1 MHVAFVLLPLFAA
14 IVLMTLLKV
23 KPGISLLIAWG
34 MMACTA
40 LFVWRLPAAQV
51 AAASGL
57 GFFKAVEILFIIFG
71 AILILETLAKG
82 RAIEAI
88 NRGFSGGSD
97 DPRVQVIIIAWL
109 FGGLIEGAAGF
120 GTPAALAAPLLVG
133 LGFPPLAAVMVALI
147 CNSVP
152 VSFGGAGVQTHAAL
166 SLIEPELPTAAGLD
180 AAAFQHG
187 LLDAVTDFFGPAGLA
202 VPVIAVLFLTVGFGE
217 RKSLRP
223 TLEVLPFALFSGLAF
238 VVPWKITAHFAGPE
252 LPTLLGASIGLVV
265 TLLAVRFGFLVPKKK
280 WRFAEKY
287 RAGDTAPSSDEEGA
301 SPVPLWR
308 AWTPY
313 ALIILILLATRLHV
327 FRIYPL
333 LKSIS
338 FDVPLLGGDHPV
350 LFRCAWLTNPGIL
363 PFIPVALFSIL
374 LFGLRRNETAE
385 IWKTAVLR
393 TVRGPAVA
401 LISGVAMV
409 QIMINSFGGG
419 AGYDGMLAETAR
431 AAAAWTGAKAYPLL
445 APWIGVLGSFVS
457 GSCTVSN
464 ILFAPLQFNAA
475 EKLAISPVAIVA
487 LQQIGGAIGNMICVN
502 NVVAAC
508 ATVDVKGE
516 DGKLILVNS
525 LPVVVTTAIVTAA
538 AYLIAF

>member
-1 MHVAFVLLPLFAA
+1 MHVVFVLIPLLAA
-14 IVLMTLLKV
+14 IVLMTLVKV
-23 KPGISLLIAWG
+23 KPGTSLLIAWG
-34 MMACTA
+34 MMVCTA
-40 LFVWRLPAAQV
+40 LFVWRLPAVQV

-57 GFFKAVEILFIIFG
+57 GFFKAIEILFIIFG

-82 RAIEAI
+82 RAIDAI

-152 VSFGGAGVQTHAAL
+152 VSFGGAGVQTLAAL

-180 AAAFQHG
+180 SAAFEHG
-187 LLDAVTDFFGPAGLA
+187 LLDAITDFFGPAGLA

-217 RKSLRP
+217 KKSLRP
-223 TLEVLPFALFSGLAF
+223 TLEILPFALFSGLAF

-252 LPTLLGASIGLVV
+252 LPTLLGASIGLAV
-265 TLLAVRFGFLVPKKK
+265 TLLAVRFKFLVPKTK

-287 RAGDTAPSSDEEGA
+287 IAARAALPSEEA
-301 SPVPLWR
+301 EPSPVPLWR

-313 ALIILILLATRLHV
+313 ALIILVLLVTRLHV
-327 FRIYPL
+327 FRIYPI
-333 LKSIS
+333 LKNIS
-338 FDVPLLGGDHPV
+338 FDIPLLGGDHPV
-350 LFRCAWLTNPGIL
+350 VFRCAWLTNPGIL
-363 PFIPVALFSIL
+363 PFILVALFSIF

-385 IWKTAVLR
+385 IWKTALRR
-393 TVRGPAVA
+393 TVCGPAVA

-409 QIMINSFGGG
+409 QIMINSLGGA
-419 AGYDGMLAETAR
+419 AGYDGMLAETAH
-431 AAAAWTGAKAYPLL
+431 AAAAWTGAGAYPLL

-487 LQQIGGAIGNMICVN
+487 LQQIGGAVGNMICVN
-502 NVVAAC
+502 NVIAAC

-516 DGKLILVNS
+516 DGKLILINTI
-525 LPVVVTTAIVTAA
+525 PVVLTVGIVLAA
-538 AYLIAF
+538 AYTFGF

>member
-1 MHVAFVLLPLFAA
+1 MHILFVLLPLLAA
-14 IVLMTLLKV
+14 ILLMTVLKI
-23 KPGISLLIAWG
+23 KPGFSLLAAWG
-34 MMACTA
+34 MMVCTA
-40 LFVWRLPAAQV
+40 LFVWRLPAVQV

-71 AILILETLAKG
+71 AILILETLTRG
-82 RAIEAI
+82 RAIDSI

-147 CNSVP
+147 CNSLP

-166 SLIEPELPTAAGLD
+166 SLIEPQLPTSSGLD
-180 AAAFQHG
+180 YAGFEQG
-187 LLDAVTDFFGPAGLA
+187 LLDAITNLFGPAGLA
-202 VPVIAVLFLTVGFGE
+202 VPLLAVLFLTLGFGE
-217 RKSLRP
+217 KKSLRP
-223 TLEVLPFALFSGLAF
+223 TLEMIPFALFSGLAF
-238 VVPWKITAHFAGPE
+238 IIPWKITAHFAGPE
-252 LPTLLGASIGLVV
+252 LPTLLGASIGLIV
-265 TLLAVRFGFLVPKKK
+265 TLLAVRFKFLVPKRK

-287 RAGDTAPSSDEEGA
+287 RPADVPRPEEEETAP
-301 SPVPLWR
+301 PVSLWR

-313 ALIILILLATRLHV
+313 AAIILILLVTRLDV
-327 FRIYPL
+327 FKIYPL
-333 LKSIS
+333 LKNIS
-338 FDVPLLGGDHPV
+338 FDIPLLGGERPIVFH
-350 LFRCAWLTNPGIL
+350 CAWLTNPGIL
-363 PFIPVALFSIL
+363 PFILVAFFSVF
-374 LFGLRRNETAE
+374 LFGLSRRQAAE
-385 IWKTAVLR
+385 IFGRALHR
-393 TVRGPAVA
+393 TLCGPALA

-409 QIMINSFGGG
+409 QIMINSLGGA
-419 AGYDGMLAETAR
+419 AGYDGMLTETAH

-464 ILFAPLQFNAA
+464 VLFASLQFNAA

-516 DGKLILVNS
+516 DGKLILINTI
-525 LPVVVTTAIVTAA
+525 PVILTVAIVTATV
-538 AYLIAF
+538 YAFGF

>member
-1 MHVAFVLLPLFAA
+1 MHILFVLLPLLAA
-14 IVLMTLLKV
+14 ILLMTILKI
-23 KPGISLLIAWG
+23 KPGFSLLAAWG
-34 MMACTA
+34 MMVCTA
-40 LFVWRLPAAQV
+40 LFVWRLPAIQV

-71 AILILETLAKG
+71 AILILETLTRG
-82 RAIEAI
+82 RAIDSI

-147 CNSVP
+147 CNSLP

-166 SLIEPELPTAAGLD
+166 SLIEPQLPTASGLD
-180 AAAFQHG
+180 YAGFEHG
-187 LLDAVTDFFGPAGLA
+187 LLDAITNLFGPAGLA
-202 VPVIAVLFLTVGFGE
+202 VPLLAVLFLTLGFGE
-217 RKSLRP
+217 KKSLRP
-223 TLEVLPFALFSGLAF
+223 TLEMIPFALFSGLAF
-238 VVPWKITAHFAGPE
+238 IIPWKITAHFAGPE

-265 TLLAVRFGFLVPKKK
+265 TLLAVRFKFLVPKRK

-287 RAGDTAPSSDEEGA
+287 RPADVPRSEEEETAP
-301 SPVPLWR
+301 PVPLWR

-313 ALIILILLATRLHV
+313 AAIILILLATRLNV
-327 FRIYPL
+327 FKIYPL
-333 LKSIS
+333 LKNIS
-338 FDVPLLGGDHPV
+338 FDIPLLGGERPIVFH
-350 LFRCAWLTNPGIL
+350 CAWLTNPGIL
-363 PFIPVALFSIL
+363 PFILVAFFSVF
-374 LFGLRRNETAE
+374 LFGLSRRQAAE
-385 IWKTAVLR
+385 IFGRALHR
-393 TVRGPAVA
+393 TLCGPALA

-409 QIMINSFGGG
+409 QIMINSLGGA
-419 AGYDGMLAETAR
+419 AGYDGMLTETAH

-464 ILFAPLQFNAA
+464 VLFASLQFNAA

-516 DGKLILVNS
+516 DGKLILINTI
-525 LPVVVTTAIVTAA
+525 PVILTIAIVTAT
-538 AYLIAF
+538 AYAFGF

>member
-1 MHVAFVLLPLFAA
+1 MHVIFVLIPLLAA
-14 IVLMTLLKV
+14 IVLMTLVKV
-23 KPGISLLIAWG
+23 KPGTSLLIAWG
-34 MMACTA
+34 MMVCTA
-40 LFVWRLPAAQV
+40 LFVWRLPAVQV

-71 AILILETLAKG
+71 AILILETLTKG
-82 RAIEAI
+82 RAIDAI

-152 VSFGGAGVQTHAAL
+152 VSFGGAGVQTLAAL

-180 AAAFQHG
+180 SAAFEHG
-187 LLDAVTDFFGPAGLA
+187 LLDAITDFFGPAGLV
-202 VPVIAVLFLTVGFGE
+202 VPVIAVLFLTIGFGE
-217 RKSLRP
+217 KKSLRP
-223 TLEVLPFALFSGLAF
+223 TLEILPFALFSGLAF

-252 LPTLLGASIGLVV
+252 LPSLLGASIGLVV
-265 TLLAVRFGFLVPKKK
+265 TLLAVRFRFLVPKTK
-280 WRFAEKY
+280 WRFAGKY
-287 RAGDTAPSSDEEGA
+287 RSERALPSDEDGS

-313 ALIILILLATRLHV
+313 VLIILILLVTRLHV

-333 LKSIS
+333 LKNIS
-338 FDVPLLGGDHPV
+338 FDIPLLGGDHPV
-350 LFRCAWLTNPGIL
+350 VFRCAWLTNPGIL
-363 PFIPVALFSIL
+363 PFILVALGSVF
-374 LFGLRRNETAE
+374 LFGLRRNETAD
-385 IWKTAVLR
+385 IWKTAVRR
-393 TVRGPAVA
+393 TVCGPAVA

-409 QIMINSFGGG
+409 QIMINSLGGA
-419 AGYDGMLAETAR
+419 AGYDGMLAETAH
-431 AAAAWTGAKAYPLL
+431 AAAAWTGAGAYPLL
-445 APWIGVLGSFVS
+445 APWIGILGSFVS

-464 ILFAPLQFNAA
+464 ILFASLQFHAA

-508 ATVDVKGE
+508 ATVDVQGE
-516 DGKLILVNS
+516 DGKLILVNTI
-525 LPVVVTTAIVTAA
+525 PVILTVAVVLATAYAIG
-538 AYLIAF
+538 F